1 MMPISERPLLILTA
15 LAFSL
20 AGCSGGPAPGGSGS
34 AVAMTNALPAAN
46 AVVTA
51 ADFSNYRL
59 GPGDLII
66 IDVFGAPTLTRE
78 GEVDAAGNISM
89 PLIGNVAVG
98 GKTPNELAALIA
110 DGLRGRYVNDPQV
123 TVSIKKAV
131 SQMVT
136 IDGAVRA
143 PGMYPVLRRMSLQQ
157 AIASAKGADELAN
170 LDRVM
175 VFRTVGSEKMAALFS
190 LKAIRAGR
198 MPDPPIY
205 GNDIVVVGESATQ
218 RFLKNLSQLPLIGS
232 FGRFIP

>member
-1 MMPISERPLLILTA
+1 MSNCLRPLLFMTAAALPLTA
-15 LAFSL
+15 
-20 AGCSGGPAPGGSGS
+20 CTGGPIPVSSGS
-34 AVAMTNALPAAN
+34 SVAMASALPPGE
-46 AVVTA
+46 AVVSA
-51 ADFSNYRL
+51 ADFSTYRL

-66 IDVFGAPTLTRE
+66 VDVYGAPTLTRE
-78 GEVDAAGNISM
+78 GEVDAAGNFAM
-89 PLIGNVAVG
+89 PLVGTVAAG
-98 GKTPNELAALIA
+98 GRTPTELSALIA
-110 DGLRGRYVNDPQV
+110 ASLRGRVVKDPQV

-136 IDGAVRA
+136 IDGAVRE

-157 AIASAKGADELAN
+157 AIASAKGVGDLAN

-175 VFRTVGSEKMAALFS
+175 VFRTVGTEKLAALFS

-205 GNDIVVVGESATQ
+205 ANDIVVVGESATQ
-218 RFLKNLSQLPLIGS
+218 RFLKTINQLPLVGT